1 MAYSPKPEL
10 QSLVTNVRLGL
21 EQSSPIEAMSDCLEP
36 FENIAPKLNLPLARF
51 VCGSLR
57 ALAFGPT
64 LRLNTS
70 FL

>member
-1 MAYSPKPEL
+1 
-10 QSLVTNVRLGL
+10 
-21 EQSSPIEAMSDCLEP
+21 MSDCLEP
-36 FENIAPKLNLPLARF
+36 FENGTPKLDLPLARF

-70 FL
+70 FLQAFDQKLIVFG